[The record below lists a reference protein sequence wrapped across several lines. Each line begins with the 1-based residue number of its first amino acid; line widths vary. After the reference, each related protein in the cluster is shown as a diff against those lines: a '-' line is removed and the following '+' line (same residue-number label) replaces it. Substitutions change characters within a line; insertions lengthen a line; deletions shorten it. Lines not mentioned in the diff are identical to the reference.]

1 MAVLHGHLKHLHA
14 LGSIIDLR
22 EPTRINSA
30 EYAIIKGM
38 QIFWT
43 LLIEVVSS
51 PKIYTDERQLQISRP
66 HIFNT
71 GVPEWQFSLRS

>member
-51 PKIYTDERQLQISRP
+51 Q
-66 HIFNT
+66 
-71 GVPEWQFSLRS
+71 